1 MANEQLSVWKKLG
14 YGVGDISQTTGFTIV
29 SFFFLFFLTDVVGID
44 PRLAGYVL
52 LFGKVWDAITDPA
65 MGIISDRT
73 VSNFGRRRL
82 YMFWGAIPYAI
93 TFVLLW
99 IKPAF
104 ITGGLE
110 FFYYTAIF
118 LIHSTSLTVAIVPYN
133 ALSAELTQDYDER
146 TSLFSYRMVFS
157 ILFGLVAA
165 ALPPLVKDSQPDRMT
180 GYFLM
185 GLTFSALI
193 LLPMIVTVFTTKEKF
208 KAPPKRIRSLKA
220 TVQTLWRNKAFRIA
234 ALVYLFSWM
243 VLDVVAASME
253 YYVTYVAEL
262 KSLLPAVLAALFISS
277 ALCLPLI
284 VWLSNRFGKPM
295 TYIITMSFWMM
306 VLVLLFF
313 IPGKSAGPLF
323 TVALLSGVGVA
334 AIHVIPMALAADV
347 VEVDEQITGERR
359 EGIYFGILTFT
370 RKVATGVGLFLLGN
384 MLSFSGYVANAT
396 QPESA
401 LTAIRFAVSFGPIL
415 LLIIAVWIA
424 SKYPL
429 TQEEHA
435 AIVEELESSR
445 EGSIY
450 A

>member
-1 MANEQLSVWKKLG
+1 MAHEQLSVWKKLG

>member
-1 MANEQLSVWKKLG
+1 MIKERLSVGKKLG

-44 PRLAGYVL
+44 PWLAGYVL

-73 VSNFGRRRL
+73 ESNFGRRRT
-82 YMFWGAIPYAI
+82 YMFWGSIPYAV
-93 TFVLLW
+93 TFILLW
-99 IKPAF
+99 IKPSF
-104 ITGGLE
+104 VTGGLE
-110 FFYYTAIF
+110 FFYYTGIF
-118 LIHSTSLTVAIVPYN
+118 LLHSTSLTVAIVPYN
-133 ALSAELTQDYDER
+133 ALSAELTQDYQER
-146 TSLFSYRMVFS
+146 TSLYSYRMVFS

-185 GLTFSALI
+185 GLTFSVLI
-193 LLPMIVTVFTTKEKF
+193 LIPMIVTVLSTREKF
-208 KAPPKRIRSLKA
+208 KAPPKRIRSFKG
-220 TVQTLWRNKAFRIA
+220 TVKTLWENKAFRIA
-234 ALVYLFSWM
+234 ALVFLLSWM

-253 YYVTYVAEL
+253 YYVTYVVQL
-262 KSLLPAVLAALFISS
+262 KPLLPAILATLFVSS

-284 VWLSNRFGKPM
+284 VWLSNHFGKPM

-306 VLVLLFF
+306 VLLILFF
-313 IPGKSAGPLF
+313 IPGKSTAPLF

-370 RKVATGVGLFLLGN
+370 RKVATGLGLFMLGN
-384 MLSFSGYVANAT
+384 MLSFSGYVANSV
-396 QPESA
+396 QPDSA
-401 LTAIRFAVSFGPIL
+401 LTAIRAAVSFGPIM
-415 LLIIAVWIA
+415 LLIVATWIA

>member
-1 MANEQLSVWKKLG
+1 MAHEQLSVWKKLG

-73 VSNFGRRRL
+73 MSNFGRRRL